1 MGSWAPFWAK
11 QGTTKKGCDLTWA
24 FTRPLKT
31 TVAGARGAQ
40 AMVKPWGLVGGGHC
54 GAVGTRGDA
63 EGCGDSGDHCEG
75 LKGHGSGCGFGLR
88 VTRDL
93 KAEDQRWGR

>member
-40 AMVKPWGLVGGGHC
+40 AMVKPWGLVGGATVGPWEL
-54 GAVGTRGDA
+54 GGTLRAVGTRGTT
-63 EGCGDSGDHCEG
+63 
-75 LKGHGSGCGFGLR
+75 
-88 VTRDL
+88 VRD
-93 KAEDQRWGR
+93 